1 MQKETI
7 PGINY
12 EVALDLLDEAIHRQV
27 NARAAERAKDKPCQ
41 AFIDY
46 CSAQIDAI
54 YTLRDELSPEDEDI
68 IERIF
73 DPNDLTVGRV
83 K

>member
-12 EVALDLLDEAIHRQV
+12 EVALDLLDDAIHRQV

-41 AFIDY
+41 AFILQR
-46 CSAQIDAI
+46 A
-54 YTLRDELSPEDEDI
+54 
-68 IERIF
+68 
-73 DPNDLTVGRV
+73 N
-83 K
+83 